1 MNDPVP
7 TSVTDPVPSSV
18 TEPVPAP
25 VASIG
30 LVLDCTDPEL
40 LSRFWSVAL
49 GYTIVGR
56 AGSYVALTDPTR
68 RGPKLLLQQVP
79 EAKTTKNRMHF
90 DIDTRHVDDEVR
102 RLCAIGAV
110 RVDADPHYE
119 HGTRWVVLSD
129 PEGNEFCVCDSGR
142 PAH

>member
-1 MNDPVP
+1 MTDPVPTTMNDPVP
-7 TSVTDPVPSSV
+7 TSV

-40 LSRFWSVAL
+40 LTRFWSVAL

-56 AGSYVALTDPTR
+56 AGSYVALTDRTR

-79 EAKTTKNRMHF
+79 EAKITKNRMHF

-102 RLCAIGAV
+102 RLCTIGAV
-110 RVDADPHYE
+110 RIDKDAHCE
-119 HGTRWVVLSD
+119 HGTRWVVLAD
-129 PEGNEFCVCDSGR
+129 PEGNEFCVCDSGH
-142 PAH
+142 PAP

>member
-1 MNDPVP
+1 MTDPVP
-7 TSVTDPVPSSV
+7 TSMIDS
-18 TEPVPAP
+18 VPAG

-56 AGSYVALTDPTR
+56 AGSYVALIDPTG
-68 RGPKLLLQQVP
+68 RGPKLLLQEVP
-79 EAKTTKNRMHF
+79 EAKTTKNRIHF

-110 RVDADPHYE
+110 RIDADPHCE

-129 PEGNEFCVCDSGR
+129 PEGNEFCVCDGGL
-142 PAH
+142 PAP